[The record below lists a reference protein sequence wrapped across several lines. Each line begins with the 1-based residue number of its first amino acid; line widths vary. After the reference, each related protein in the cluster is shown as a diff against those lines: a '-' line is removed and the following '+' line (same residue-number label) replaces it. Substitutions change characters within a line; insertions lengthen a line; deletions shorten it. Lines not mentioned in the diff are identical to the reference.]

1 MTAISDGNYLGIR
14 DTRNNRFVCIAA
26 ISVLQCSK
34 SPCGL
39 ANPTPKSDAPDRKA
53 PEELAAFDT
62 RANLT
67 DSFSADLAGAFDASF
82 GIDMEVHAERLGDGL
97 YCQHDA
103 FRQRARGGIEGVR
116 FVANQ
121 QLRAVGFDRGEVST
135 AYNKADASARLGKLN
150 AKITTDCTFAVDT
163 DLH

>member
-62 RANLT
+62 RANVT

-82 GIDMEVHAERLGDGL
+82 DIDMEVPAERLSDGL

-103 FRQRARGGIEGVR
+103 FRQRAWRDRRGR
-116 FVANQ
+116 FVANR
-121 QLRAVGFDRGEVST
+121 QLQAVGFDRGEVST